1 MFFGLIFEGFRR
13 WEGIFFEA
21 ISHVVLLHKRQNMLE
36 NFSIF
41 FVLIV
46 NRVFGAFGGFF
57 VEKYFFGKYLS
68 FEDKFFKSDNREL

>member
-36 NFSIF
+36 IFLIF

-46 NRVFGAFGGFF
+46 NRVFGAFGAFLW
-57 VEKYFFGKYLS
+57 KNIFGKYLS